1 MDSTE
6 SNSVSDHR
14 PTAEFHPSPWGDFFL
29 THVFHSDE
37 VVRDWNEKIEEL
49 KPQVLTMLLSPK
61 EGLWEK
67 LNLVDVIGRLGIGY
81 HFEGEI
87 ERLLQQVYVDQDG
100 HDLSTISL
108 RFRLLRQYG
117 YNTFKRFKT
126 EDGESFKEELVNDI
140 EGLLSL
146 YEAAYMRI
154 QGETILDEAI
164 HFTKLHLATTKFDDS
179 SSSSQLAKRI
189 SHALERPLRK
199 GVAKLEQLFFITIY
213 EQMHGHDETLLTLAK
228 LSFNVVQNM
237 YQKELKVLTKLW
249 IELDL
254 IRRGGYARDKL
265 IEVYFWAIGSMW
277 EPKFSLARCTFTRA
291 TILYSVYDD
300 TYNAYGKINELELL
314 TDAIKRWD
322 TDMKG
327 VNYKMKML
335 FEATVIACDELD
347 LITSNDGRPYC
358 LEYRKLSI
366 YNLVRWYLEEARWLA
381 KSYVPTLDEYRQ
393 VSSFSTAYQAMVWAT
408 LCGLGELGTKQVFD
422 WLLTKSKIL
431 AASSDQCRLMDDIQS
446 HQFEQKRGHA
456 ASSVE
461 CYMTQYKVSREEA
474 VNALNDT
481 VEEDWKIVNEE
492 LLNPKNRNIPKD
504 VLSLFLGYEQ
514 IMDVLYKYSDGYTHS
529 NTTTKDTLTDLFVTA
544 LPVD

>member
-1 MDSTE
+1 
-6 SNSVSDHR
+6 
-14 PTAEFHPSPWGDFFL
+14 
-29 THVFHSDE
+29 
-37 VVRDWNEKIEEL
+37 
-49 KPQVLTMLLSPK
+49 MLLSPK
-61 EGLWEK
+61 EVLWEK

-100 HDLSTISL
+100 HDLLTISL

-117 YNTFKRFKT
+117 YNVSSDTFKRFKT

-146 YEAAYMRI
+146 YEAACMRI

-164 HFTKLHLATTKFDDS
+164 HFTKLHLAATKFDDT

-199 GVAKLEQLFFITIY
+199 GVAKVEQLFFITVY
-213 EQMHGHDETLLTLAK
+213 EQMHAHDETLLALAK

-237 YQKELKVLTKLW
+237 YQKELKVLTK
-249 IELDL
+249 
-254 IRRGGYARDKL
+254 
-265 IEVYFWAIGSMW
+265 
-277 EPKFSLARCTFTRA
+277 
-291 TILYSVYDD
+291 
-300 TYNAYGKINELELL
+300 
-314 TDAIKRWD
+314 WD
-322 TDMKG
+322 TGMKG

-335 FEATVIACDELD
+335 FKATVIACDEFD
-347 LITSNDGRPYC
+347 SITSKNGRPYC
-358 LEYRKLSI
+358 SEYGKLSI

-408 LCGLGELGTKQVFD
+408 LCGMGELGTKQVFD
-422 WLLTKSKIL
+422 WLLTKPKIL
-431 AASSDQCRLMDDIQS
+431 AASSDHCRLMDDIQS
-446 HQFEQKRGHA
+446 HQFEQKRGHI

-461 CYMTQYKVSREEA
+461 CHMTQYGVSREDA
-474 VNALNDT
+474 VNALNDM

-492 LLNPKNRNIPKD
+492 LLNPQNRNIPKE

-529 NTTTKDTLTDLFVTA
+529 NTTTKDMLTALLVTA
-544 LPVD
+544 LPID

>member
-1 MDSTE
+1 
-6 SNSVSDHR
+6 
-14 PTAEFHPSPWGDFFL
+14 
-29 THVFHSDE
+29 
-37 VVRDWNEKIEEL
+37 
-49 KPQVLTMLLSPK
+49 MLLSPK
-61 EGLWEK
+61 EVLWEK

-100 HDLSTISL
+100 HDLLTISL

-117 YNTFKRFKT
+117 YNVSSDTFKRFKT

-146 YEAAYMRI
+146 YEAACMRI

-164 HFTKLHLATTKFDDS
+164 HFTKLHLAATKFDDT

-199 GVAKLEQLFFITIY
+199 GVAKVEQLFFITVY
-213 EQMHGHDETLLTLAK
+213 EQMHAHDETLLALAK
-228 LSFNVVQNM
+228 LSFN
-237 YQKELKVLTKLW
+237 
-249 IELDL
+249 
-254 IRRGGYARDKL
+254 
-265 IEVYFWAIGSMW
+265 
-277 EPKFSLARCTFTRA
+277 
-291 TILYSVYDD
+291 
-300 TYNAYGKINELELL
+300 
-314 TDAIKRWD
+314 
-322 TDMKG
+322 
-327 VNYKMKML
+327 
-335 FEATVIACDELD
+335 
-347 LITSNDGRPYC
+347 
-358 LEYRKLSI
+358 I

-408 LCGLGELGTKQVFD
+408 LCGMGELGTKQVFD
-422 WLLTKSKIL
+422 WLLTKPKIL
-431 AASSDQCRLMDDIQS
+431 AASSDHCRLMDDIQS
-446 HQFEQKRGHA
+446 HQFEQKRGHI

-461 CYMTQYKVSREEA
+461 CHMTQYGVSREDA
-474 VNALNDT
+474 VNALNDM

-492 LLNPKNRNIPKD
+492 LLNPQNRNIPKE

-529 NTTTKDTLTDLFVTA
+529 NTTTKDMLTALLVTA
-544 LPVD
+544 LPID

>member
-1 MDSTE
+1 
-6 SNSVSDHR
+6 
-14 PTAEFHPSPWGDFFL
+14 
-29 THVFHSDE
+29 
-37 VVRDWNEKIEEL
+37 
-49 KPQVLTMLLSPK
+49 MLWF
-61 EGLWEK
+61 G
-67 LNLVDVIGRLGIGY
+67 GIT
-81 HFEGEI
+81 
-87 ERLLQQVYVDQDG
+87 D
-100 HDLSTISL
+100 
-108 RFRLLRQYG
+108 
-117 YNTFKRFKT
+117 TFKRFKT

-146 YEAAYMRI
+146 YEAACMRI

-164 HFTKLHLATTKFDDS
+164 HFTKLHLAATKFDDT

-199 GVAKLEQLFFITIY
+199 GVAKVEQLFFITVY
-213 EQMHGHDETLLTLAK
+213 EQMHAHDETLLALAK

-237 YQKELKVLTKLW
+237 YQKELKVLTKWW

-265 IEVYFWAIGSMW
+265 VEVYFWAVGSMW
-277 EPKFSLARCTFTRA
+277 EPRFSLARCTFTKA

-300 TYNAYGKINELELL
+300 TYDAYGRINELELF
-314 TDAIKRWD
+314 TGAIERI
-322 TDMKG
+322 MQ
-327 VNYKMKML
+327 
-335 FEATVIACDELD
+335 
-347 LITSNDGRPYC
+347 
-358 LEYRKLSI
+358 I

-408 LCGLGELGTKQVFD
+408 LCGMGELGTKQVFD
-422 WLLTKSKIL
+422 WLLTKPKIL
-431 AASSDQCRLMDDIQS
+431 AASSDHCRLMDDIQS
-446 HQFEQKRGHA
+446 HQFEQKRGHI

-461 CYMTQYKVSREEA
+461 CHMTQYGVSREDA
-474 VNALNDT
+474 VNALNDM

-492 LLNPKNRNIPKD
+492 LLNPQNRNIPKE

-529 NTTTKDTLTDLFVTA
+529 NTTTKDMLTALLVTA
-544 LPVD
+544 LPID

>member
-6 SNSVSDHR
+6 SKKDSDQR
-14 PTAEFHPSPWGDFFL
+14 PTARFHPSPWGDFFL

-49 KPQVLTMLLSPK
+49 KLQVLTMLLSPK

-81 HFEGEI
+81 HFEEEI
-87 ERLLQQVYVDQDG
+87 ERILQQVYVDQDHG

-108 RFRLLRQYG
+108 YFRLLRQYD
-117 YNTFKRFKT
+117 TFKRFKT
-126 EDGESFKEELVNDI
+126 EDGESFKEELVNDT

-164 HFTKLHLATTKFDDS
+164 HFTKLHLVTTKFDDS

-189 SHALERPLRK
+189 NHALERPLRK
-199 GVAKLEQLFFITIY
+199 GVAKLEQLFFITVY
-213 EQMHGHDETLLTLAK
+213 EQMHDHDETLLALAK

-237 YQKELKVLTKLW
+237 WW

-265 IEVYFWAIGSMW
+265 VEVYFWAVGSMW
-277 EPKFSLARCTFTRA
+277 EPKFSLARCTFTKA

-300 TYNAYGKINELELL
+300 TYDAYGRINELELF
-314 TDAIKRWD
+314 TDAIERWD

-335 FEATVIACDELD
+335 FEATVIACDEFD
-347 LITSNDGRPYC
+347 SITSKDGRPYC
-358 LEYRKLSI
+358 SEYGKLSI
-366 YNLVRWYLEEARWLA
+366 YNIVRWYLEEARWLA

-393 VSSFSTAYQAMVWAT
+393 VSSFSTTYQAMVWAT

-422 WLLTKSKIL
+422 WLLTKPKIL
-431 AASSDQCRLMDDIQS
+431 AASTDQCRLMDDIQS
-446 HQFEQKRGHA
+446 HQFEQKRGHV

-474 VNALNDT
+474 VNALNDM

-492 LLNPKNRNIPKD
+492 LLNPQNRNIPKE
-504 VLSLFLGYEQ
+504 VLTLFLGYEQ

-529 NTTTKDTLTDLFVTA
+529 NTTTKDMLTALLVTA
-544 LPVD
+544 LPID

>member
-1 MDSTE
+1 
-6 SNSVSDHR
+6 
-14 PTAEFHPSPWGDFFL
+14 
-29 THVFHSDE
+29 
-37 VVRDWNEKIEEL
+37 
-49 KPQVLTMLLSPK
+49 MLLSPK

-117 YNTFKRFKT
+117 YNVSSDTFKRFKT

-146 YEAAYMRI
+146 YEAAYM
-154 QGETILDEAI
+154 
-164 HFTKLHLATTKFDDS
+164 
-179 SSSSQLAKRI
+179 
-189 SHALERPLRK
+189 ERPLRK

>member
-1 MDSTE
+1 
-6 SNSVSDHR
+6 
-14 PTAEFHPSPWGDFFL
+14 
-29 THVFHSDE
+29 

-49 KPQVLTMLLSPK
+49 KPQVLRMLLAPN
-61 EGLWEK
+61 ERLWEK

-87 ERLLQQVYVDQDG
+87 ERLLRQVYVDQDHG

-108 RFRLLRQYG
+108 RFRLLRQYD
-117 YNTFKRFKT
+117 TFKRFKT

-164 HFTKLHLATTKFDDS
+164 HFTKLHLAETKFEDSLSS

-199 GVAKLEQLFFITIY
+199 GVAKLEQLFFISVY

-237 YQKELKVLTKLW
+237 YQKELKVLTKWW

-265 IEVYFWAIGSMW
+265 VEVYFWAVGSMW
-277 EPKFSLARCTFTRA
+277 EPKFSLARCTFTKA

-300 TYNAYGKINELELL
+300 TYDAYGKINELELF
-314 TDAIKRWD
+314 TDAIERWD

-335 FEATVIACDELD
+335 FEATVIACDEFD
-347 LITSNDGRPYC
+347 SITSKDGRPYC
-358 LEYRKLSI
+358 SKYGKLSI
-366 YNLVRWYLEEARWLA
+366 YNIVRWYLEEARWLA

-393 VSSFSTAYQAMVWAT
+393 VSSFSTTYQAMVWAT

-422 WLLTKSKIL
+422 WLLTKPKIL

-446 HQFEQKRGHA
+446 HQFEQKRGHV

-461 CYMTQYKVSREEA
+461 CYMTQYRVSREEA
-474 VNALNDT
+474 VNALNDM

-492 LLNPKNRNIPKD
+492 LLNPQNRNIPKE
-504 VLSLFLGYEQ
+504 VLSLFLGFEQ
-514 IMDVLYKYSDGYTHS
+514 IMDLLYKYSDGYTHS
-529 NTTTKDTLTDLFVTA
+529 NTTTKDMLTILLVTA
-544 LPVD
+544 LPID

>member
-6 SNSVSDHR
+6 SNTDSDHR

-29 THVFHSDE
+29 THLFHSDE

-49 KPQVLTMLLSPK
+49 KPQVLRMLLSPK

-87 ERLLQQVYVDQDG
+87 ERLLQQVYVDQDHG
-100 HDLSTISL
+100 YDLSTISL

-117 YNTFKRFKT
+117 YNVSSADTFKRFKT

-146 YEAAYMRI
+146 YEAAYLRI

-164 HFTKLHLATTKFDDS
+164 HFTKLHLAATKFDDS
-179 SSSSQLAKRI
+179 SSSSSQVAKRI

-199 GVAKLEQLFFITIY
+199 GVAKLEQLFFITVY

-237 YQKELKVLTKLW
+237 YQKELKVLTKWW

-265 IEVYFWAIGSMW
+265 IEVYFWAIGSIW
-277 EPKFSLARCTFTRA
+277 EPKFSSARCTFTRA
-291 TILYSVYDD
+291 TILNSVYDD
-300 TYNAYGKINELELL
+300 TY
-314 TDAIKRWD
+314 DAWD

-327 VNYKMKML
+327 VNHKIKML
-335 FEATVIACDELD
+335 FDATVTAFDELD
-347 LITSNDGRPYC
+347 SINSKDGRSYC
-358 LEYRKLSI
+358 LEYGKLSL
-366 YNLVRWYLEEARWLA
+366 YNLARWYLEEARWLA
-381 KSYVPTLDEYRQ
+381 KSYVPTLDEYRE
-393 VSSFSTAYQAMVWAT
+393 VSSFSTTYQAMVWAT
-408 LCGLGELGTKQVFD
+408 LCGLRELGTKEVFD
-422 WLLTKSKIL
+422 WLFTNPKIL
-431 AASSDQCRLMDDIQS
+431 AASSDHCRLMDDIQS
-446 HQFEQKRGHA
+446 HQFEQKREHVV
-456 ASSVE
+456 SSVE
-461 CYMTQYKVSREEA
+461 CYMTQYGVSREEA
-474 VNALNDT
+474 VNVLNDM

-492 LLNPKNRNIPKD
+492 LLNPPNRNIPKE

-514 IMDVLYKYSDGYTHS
+514 VMDVLYKYSDGYTHS
-529 NTTTKDTLTDLFVTA
+529 NTTTKDILTALLVTA
-544 LPVD
+544 LPTD